1 MDSFAMLH
9 LATILNS
16 LVSQQRRRRLD
27 GVCQNRQNRAPL
39 RLRAGSSS
47 HCEPQRLRA
56 CNCTNGV
63 GFCKDRR
70 DRCSDRCRDRPNRV
84 GFCRDCR
91 DRKLRCL
98 KLTLLITVPTVPTK
112 THTVWTVP
120 RTVPTTVPTVPTKTH
135 TVLAFASGGRS
146 NVF

>member
-1 MDSFAMLH
+1 MLQ
-9 LATILNS
+9 LTTILSS

-27 GVCQNRQNRAPL
+27 GVCQNRAPL

-47 HCEPQRLRA
+47 HCGPQRLRA
-56 CNCTNGV
+56 CNCTNGM

-70 DRCSDRCRDRPNRV
+70 DRCRDRPNRV